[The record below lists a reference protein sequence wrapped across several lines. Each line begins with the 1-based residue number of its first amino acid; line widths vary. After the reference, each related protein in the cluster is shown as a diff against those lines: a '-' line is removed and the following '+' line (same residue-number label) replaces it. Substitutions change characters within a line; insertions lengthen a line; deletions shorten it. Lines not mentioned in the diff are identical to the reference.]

1 MIDRVMNSFV
11 TRFAPSPSGF
21 LHLGHAYS
29 ALVAFNA
36 SRKADGDFLLRIED
50 IDEGRCRPEFETA
63 ILEDLRWLGIDWRA
77 PIRRQSDHLHEYDE
91 ALKKLIERDLVYR
104 CFRTR
109 KEIAEEILRAPHLAP
124 EGPQGPAFVGERL
137 PPDEERALLQKEAP
151 FAWRLSMARTK
162 EHLGAR
168 IEKLFVSEEDISG
181 KVQRRLRATPEIFG
195 DVILGRKDC
204 RTSYHLASVYDDAR
218 QGVSHIIR
226 GEDLRA
232 AAHLHVLLQELLD
245 LPHPAYRHHRLI
257 LDENGK
263 RVAKRDQAKT
273 LKALRENGATPS
285 VVKRMVGLID

>member
-1 MIDRVMNSFV
+1 MIDRVMVSFV

-29 ALVAFNA
+29 TLVAFNA
-36 SRKADGDFLLRIED
+36 SRKADGEFLLRIED

-63 ILEDLRWLGIDWRA
+63 ILEDLRWLGIDCRA
-77 PIRRQSDHLHEYDE
+77 TIRRQSDHLHEYDE

-137 PPDEERALLQKEAP
+137 PQDEERALLQKEAP
-151 FAWRLSMARTK
+151 FAWRLSMARAK

-168 IEKLFVSEEDISG
+168 IEKLFVREEDLSG
-181 KVQRRLRATPEIFG
+181 KFQRRLRATPEIFG

-204 RTSYHLASVYDDAR
+204 GTSYHLASVYDDAK
-218 QGVSHIIR
+218 QGVSHVIR

-245 LPHPAYRHHRLI
+245 LPHPVYRHHRLI
-257 LDENGK
+257 LGENGK
-263 RVAKRDQAKT
+263 RLAKRDQAKT
-273 LKALRENGATPS
+273 LKTLRENGATPS
-285 VVKRMVGLID
+285 DVKRMVGLID